1 MDEINADLLALIEA
15 HEGCKLKPYV
25 CPAGKLTIGIGR
37 NIEDNGISRLE
48 AEYLLH
54 NDLVRVVK
62 ELRAA
67 FPWYDELT
75 ERRKHAL
82 IDMCFNMGITTLKT
96 FKRTLAA
103 MERGDWQ
110 AAKNY
115 ALESKWARQVGG
127 RAIKVTGMFL

>member
-1 MDEINADLLALIEA
+1 MNEINSDLLALIES
-15 HEGCKLKPYV
+15 HEGRRLKPYI

-37 NIEDNGISRLE
+37 NIEDNGISDHE
-48 AEYLLH
+48 AEYLLY
-54 NDLVRVVK
+54 NDLSRCVK
-62 ELRAA
+62 ELRNA
-67 FPWYDELT
+67 FPWYDSLP
-75 ERRKHAL
+75 ERKKHAL

-96 FKRTLAA
+96 FKRTLSA

>member
-1 MDEINADLLALIEA
+1 MDEINPDLLALIEA
-15 HEGCKLKPYV
+15 HEGCELKPYR

-37 NIEDNGISRLE
+37 NIEDIGITRHE
-48 AEYLLH
+48 AEYLLY
-54 NDLVRVVK
+54 NDLIRVVK
-62 ELRAA
+62 ELRTA
-67 FPWYDELT
+67 FPWYDSLT

-96 FKRTLAA
+96 FKRTLSA

-115 ALESKWARQVGG
+115 ALESKWARQVKG

>member
-1 MDEINADLLALIEA
+1 MNEINPDLLALIEA
-15 HEGCKLKPYV
+15 HEGCRLKPYT

-37 NIEDNGISRLE
+37 NIEDNGISRHE

-54 NDLVRVVK
+54 NDLVRVVR
-62 ELRAA
+62 ELRTA
-67 FPWYDELT
+67 FPWYDALT

-110 AAKNY
+110 SAKNH

>member
-1 MDEINADLLALIEA
+1 MDEINADLLALIES

-67 FPWYDELT
+67 FPWYDGLT

-96 FKRTLAA
+96 FKRTLSA

-110 AAKNY
+110 SAKNY

>member
-1 MDEINADLLALIEA
+1 MNEINPDLLALIEA
-15 HEGCKLKPYV
+15 HEGCRLKPYL

-37 NIEDNGISRLE
+37 NIEDVGITRHE
-48 AEYLLH
+48 AEYMLH
-54 NDLVRVVK
+54 NDLIRVVK
-62 ELRAA
+62 ELRTA
-67 FPWYDELT
+67 FPWYDSLT

-110 AAKNY
+110 AAKNF

-127 RAIKVTGMFL
+127 RAVKVTGMFV